1 MSFSQMLS
9 VVRPVPSRRA
19 FLTLTALAAAAT
31 GAPLLA
37 GCRGGAGPRNDG
49 GGAWA
54 AASGGTPTAASPAP
68 TGFQELEAHIM
79 GQRVTAQI
87 SPLVRLDETAMA
99 LVLELTRAADDT
111 AVSDVRASASDHQ
124 DAIYAGTYLGGMP
137 ATKGANHVRLID
149 STGTGRVWT
158 AGSAT
163 GGALKLAP
171 GDTVT
176 SAVIFKPVD
185 VDEITVLIPQT
196 GFVRVRVIDRDA
208 AADAEVSTEA
218 LGGAVMHTTTSGVT
232 DYAAEDEDDA
242 IRYIKELLSYLPQN
256 NLENPPDTPCDDPI
270 NRPAPELNDI
280 IPDNPNAAYDIKKV
294 ITATVDNG
302 IFFEIKKNF
311 APNIVIGFARYNG
324 KSVGIVANQPAYYAG
339 VLDINSSDKG
349 ARFVRFC
356 DCFNIPVITFVDVPG
371 FLPGSAQEFGGVIRH
386 GAKLLYAYAESTIPK
401 VTVITRKAYG
411 GAYCVMSSKHLRT
424 DINYSWPTGEIA
436 VMGSKGAVEVLYAKG
451 AKEAGDAQA
460 FLAEKE
466 AEYNT
471 NFSNP
476 YCAAERGYIDAVIE
490 PAETRARIINALESI
505 RGKRDTLPMKKHGN
519 IPL

>member
-1 MSFSQMLS
+1 M
-9 VVRPVPSRRA
+9 
-19 FLTLTALAAAAT
+19 FLT
-31 GAPLLA
+31 
-37 GCRGGAGPRNDG
+37 GPK
-49 GGAWA
+49 
-54 AASGGTPTAASPAP
+54 
-68 TGFQELEAHIM
+68 
-79 GQRVTAQI
+79 V
-87 SPLVRLDETAMA
+87 V
-99 LVLELTRAADDT
+99 
-111 AVSDVRASASDHQ
+111 
-124 DAIYAGTYLGGMP
+124 
-137 ATKGANHVRLID
+137 K
-149 STGTGRVWT
+149 
-158 AGSAT
+158 
-163 GGALKLAP
+163 
-171 GDTVT
+171 
-176 SAVIFKPVD
+176 
-185 VDEITVLIPQT
+185 TVLHEDI
-196 GFVRVRVIDRDA
+196 
-208 AADAEVSTEA
+208 STEA

-256 NLENPPDTPCDDPI
+256 NLENPPDAPCDDPI

-451 AKEAGDAQA
+451 AKETGDAQA

-505 RGKRDTLPMKKHGN
+505 RSKRDTLPMKKHGN

>member
-1 MSFSQMLS
+1 MSTREKLEELKQKRALS
-9 VVRPVPSRRA
+9 LQGGGQARIDKMHAAGKKTARERIAAMVDPGSFEEYDAFKLHRCHNFGMEKNKFLGDGIVTGSARINGRPVYIYAQDFTVLAGSLSGTLAEKICKIMDLGMKNGVPVIGLNDSGGARIQEGIEALAGYTEIFTRNVLSSGVIPQISGIFGPCA
-19 FLTLTALAAAAT
+19 GGAVYSPALTDFIVMVKEQSYMFLT
-31 GAPLLA
+31 
-37 GCRGGAGPRNDG
+37 GPK
-49 GGAWA
+49 
-54 AASGGTPTAASPAP
+54 
-68 TGFQELEAHIM
+68 
-79 GQRVTAQI
+79 V
-87 SPLVRLDETAMA
+87 V
-99 LVLELTRAADDT
+99 
-111 AVSDVRASASDHQ
+111 
-124 DAIYAGTYLGGMP
+124 
-137 ATKGANHVRLID
+137 K
-149 STGTGRVWT
+149 
-158 AGSAT
+158 
-163 GGALKLAP
+163 
-171 GDTVT
+171 
-176 SAVIFKPVD
+176 
-185 VDEITVLIPQT
+185 TVLHEDI
-196 GFVRVRVIDRDA
+196 
-208 AADAEVSTEA
+208 STEA

-460 FLAEKE
+460 FLTEKE